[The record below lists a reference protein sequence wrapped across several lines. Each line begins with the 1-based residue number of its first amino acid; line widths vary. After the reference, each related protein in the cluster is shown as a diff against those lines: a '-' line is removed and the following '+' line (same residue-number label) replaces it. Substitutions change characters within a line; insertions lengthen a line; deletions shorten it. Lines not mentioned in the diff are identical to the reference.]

1 MAKGAIRMRKPVIYQ
16 AIDGARK
23 PVDGGYALQT
33 GQTVGF
39 QVAAYDAARPLIIHP
54 ILFYS
59 PYLGSTTRWG
69 NEIVVDPQGQAYVT
83 GQSRSPD
90 FPAVNDSQPTFYD
103 DVFIAKLNRQGTAL
117 VYSTYLGG
125 TRNDSS
131 SDIAVDPRGQVVV
144 AGTTESFDFPTKNA
158 MHPGG
163 SIFVAQLSADGSELN
178 YSTHLGGKW
187 HDMIRDV
194 AVDQLGQAV
203 VTGSTESP
211 DFPTFNAFQPAVRS
225 YRHSDVFIVRF
236 KANGAPIYST
246 YLGGDGYDEGYGIA
260 VDSRGQVYVT
270 GVTESYDFPIK
281 NAVQPVFNGFGE
293 FDAFVAKLSAD
304 GRTLHYSTYLGG
316 GKDDFGMG
324 IAVDRLG
331 QAYVTGYTYSADFPI
346 KNAVQPVCGDSGDY
360 ASNTFI
366 TQLSADGSTLRYST
380 CLERE

>member
-1 MAKGAIRMRKPVIYQ
+1 MAARADRGGDGLQIGAQLR
-16 AIDGARK
+16 
-23 PVDGGYALQT
+23 VDPPGDRRHPITLLVT
-33 GQTVGF
+33 EV
-39 QVAAYDAARPLIIHP
+39 DAAAAGPVL
-54 ILFYS
+54 
-59 PYLGSTTRWG
+59 
-69 NEIVVDPQGQAYVT
+69 IVVMPVGV
-83 GQSRSPD
+83 
-90 FPAVNDSQPTFYD
+90 
-103 DVFIAKLNRQGTAL
+103 
-117 VYSTYLGG
+117 
-125 TRNDSS
+125 
-131 SDIAVDPRGQVVV
+131 
-144 AGTTESFDFPTKNA
+144 E
-158 MHPGG
+158 
-163 SIFVAQLSADGSELN
+163 
-178 YSTHLGGKW
+178 
-187 HDMIRDV
+187 
-194 AVDQLGQAV
+194 
-203 VTGSTESP
+203 
-211 DFPTFNAFQPAVRS
+211 
-225 YRHSDVFIVRF
+225 F